1 MSIINLVLSI
11 LNQNDNVSNTNTINI
26 EESNNNLIKN
36 INDNIA
42 EQPKKSRN
50 EIKETREQRSNSLV
64 IYQNQINGEIN
75 SINSNAVVND
85 INKNINISSKDN
97 FESLDKNIIRN
108 DKKKNTLSKKNMDIF
123 AHLIISEQKKILSYY
138 RNPVLFIIKKMLEGI
153 IFHNHYGNN
162 EEEENNHEKNLLSNI
177 EENNN
182 EENKI
187 NENSINENYMEVITI
202 NENEN
207 KDC

>member
-1 MSIINLVLSI
+1 MIIQRN
-11 LNQNDNVSNTNTINI
+11 NQ
-26 EESNNNLIKN
+26 
-36 INDNIA
+36 
-42 EQPKKSRN
+42 KKVEN

-64 IYQNQINGEIN
+64 IYQHQINGEIN
-75 SINSNAVVND
+75 SINSNTIENN
-85 INKNINISSKDN
+85 INKNINNISSKDN
-97 FESLDKNIIRN
+97 CESLDKNIIRN

-123 AHLIISEQKKILSYY
+123 AHLILSEQKKILSYY

-153 IFHNHYGNN
+153 IFHNLYG
-162 EEEENNHEKNLLSNI
+162 
-177 EENNN
+177 NN